1 MEQKRPQLKARVDGD
16 YGEFVLEPLARGYG
30 VTIGNPIRRILMSSI
45 PGTAVTSVY
54 IEDVLH
60 EFSTIPGVREDVI
73 RLILNLKELVV
84 KFHTPGPKTLT
95 LRAQGEGEVRASA
108 FEVPTDA
115 EIVNPDL
122 VIANL
127 AEDGKL
133 VMEVRVEEGEGY
145 VSADKH
151 ATKDRINSIPVDAMF
166 SPVRRVAY
174 HVENTRVGQQ
184 TDLDRL
190 ILRVWTDG
198 SAGPQEALDKA
209 VEILRDELSVF
220 GNVETMPALEN
231 SYAAAAPAAVYDPAT
246 ATLPASVYDSPRQPD
261 LGSLSINPQP
271 FPTDQDTPRVTLEGL
286 GLTTRVLHSLKEEG
300 IDSVDALCALSDRDL
315 KKVPGIGE
323 RSLDEIKQQLAQ
335 FGLALRD

>member
-1 MEQKRPQLKARVDGD
+1 MDQKRPQLKARVDGD
-16 YGEFVLEPLARGYG
+16 YGEFVLEPLTRGYG

-45 PGTAVTSVY
+45 PGSAVTSVY

-60 EFSTIPGVREDVI
+60 EFSTIPGVKEDVI
-73 RLILNLKELVV
+73 QLILNLKEMVV
-84 KFHTPGPKTLT
+84 KFHAPGPKTLT
-95 LRAQGEGEVRASA
+95 LRAQGEGVVRASA
-108 FEVPTDA
+108 FEVPSDA

-122 VIANL
+122 VIATL

-145 VSADKH
+145 VPADKH
-151 ATKDRINSIPVDAMF
+151 ATKDRINSIPVDAVF

-198 SAGPQEALDKA
+198 SASPQDALDKA
-209 VEILRDELSVF
+209 VEILRDELTVF
-220 GNVETMPALEN
+220 GNVETLPALTPE
-231 SYAAAAPAAVYDPAT
+231 YQPPVYTPAPAPLANVYDLPPTPSTLNLNPGDYPAEM
-246 ATLPASVYDSPRQPD
+246 DS
-261 LGSLSINPQP
+261 
-271 FPTDQDTPRVTLEGL
+271 PRVTLEGL

>member
-1 MEQKRPQLKARVDGD
+1 MDHKRPPLKARVDGD
-16 YGEFVLEPLARGYG
+16 YGEFVLEPLTRGYG
-30 VTIGNPIRRILMSSI
+30 VAIGTPIRRILMSSI

-60 EFSTIPGVREDVI
+60 EFSTIPGVKEDVI
-73 RLILNLKELVV
+73 QIILNLKELVV
-84 KFHTPGPKTLT
+84 KFHATGPKTLT
-95 LRAQGEGEVRASA
+95 LRAQGEGVVKASA
-108 FEVPTDA
+108 FEVPSDA

-133 VMEVRVEEGEGY
+133 VMEVRIEEGEGY
-145 VSADKH
+145 VPADKH

-198 SAGPQEALDKA
+198 STSPQDTLDKA
-209 VEILRDELSVF
+209 VEILRDELTVF
-220 GNVETMPALEN
+220 GNVETLP
-231 SYAAAAPAAVYDPAT
+231 AAAPEYQQPVYTPAPTAPNVYDLPPSTASLNLNPGDYPAEM
-246 ATLPASVYDSPRQPD
+246 DS
-261 LGSLSINPQP
+261 
-271 FPTDQDTPRVTLEGL
+271 PRVTLEGL

>member
-1 MEQKRPQLKARVDGD
+1 MDQKRPQLKARVDGD
-16 YGEFVLEPLARGYG
+16 YGEFILEPLTRGYG

-60 EFSTIPGVREDVI
+60 EFSTIPGVKEDVI
-73 RLILNLKELVV
+73 GLILNLKELVV

-95 LRAQGEGEVRASA
+95 LRAQGEGEVKASA
-108 FEVPTDA
+108 FEVPSDA

-122 VIANL
+122 VIAHL

-145 VSADKH
+145 VPADKH
-151 ATKDRINSIPVDAMF
+151 ATKDRINSIPADAVF

-190 ILRVWTDG
+190 ILRIWTDG
-198 SAGPQEALDKA
+198 SMGPQECLDKS
-209 VEILRDELSVF
+209 VEILREELNVF
-220 GNVETMPALEN
+220 GNVESLPALTPDYQN
-231 SYAAAAPAAVYDPAT
+231 PVYTPATPVAAPSSYD
-246 ATLPASVYDSPRQPD
+246 LPPQSE
-261 LGSLSINPQP
+261 LSISPQP
-271 FPTDQDTPRVTLEGL
+271 FPSDTDSPRVTLEGL